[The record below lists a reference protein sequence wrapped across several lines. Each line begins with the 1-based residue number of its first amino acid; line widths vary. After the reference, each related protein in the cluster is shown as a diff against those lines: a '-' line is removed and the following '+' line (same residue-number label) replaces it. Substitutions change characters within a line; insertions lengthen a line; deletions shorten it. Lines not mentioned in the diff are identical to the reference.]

1 MKHLILFLIAGLLTV
16 GMEATAQTET
26 TNLLV
31 TMKDGSVTQF
41 DINDI
46 DSLSFRTTEVA
57 EAPKPGD
64 YYYGDGTWSTAL
76 NVSKTCIG
84 VVFYVGDVASD
95 DAKLQTKLG
104 PTNKGNHG
112 LVVALRD
119 ASPTVWM
126 APSGNVEVS
135 TSLNVMN
142 GYTNTLTMRSWQA
155 NHADTPIALLNALD
169 EYASA
174 NQAPSTSSGWY
185 VPSLKELSTLCSGY
199 TTDVLTNDYGDHGIS
214 MRQQV
219 ETCLKSLGDKAA
231 DFVSS
236 GTTRFY
242 WSSTV
247 LTEAH
252 HMAVGFEKGTIRD
265 VPSNDTNNPRSLR
278 VVLAF

>member
-1 MKHLILFLIAGLLTV
+1 MKQLILFLIAGLLTV
-16 GMEATAQTET
+16 SMEATAQTEA

-95 DAKLQTKLG
+95 DAKLQTKIG

-119 ASPTVWM
+119 ATPTVWM
-126 APSGNVEVS
+126 APSGNVGVS
-135 TSLNVMN
+135 TDLDVMN
-142 GYTNTLTMRSWQA
+142 GYTNTLTMRNWQA
-155 NHADTPIALLNALD
+155 SHPDTPIALLTALD
-169 EYASA
+169 EYARV
-174 NQAPSTSSGWY
+174 NQAPATSSGWY

-199 TTDVLTNDYGDHGIS
+199 TTDVLTNDYNDHGIT
-214 MRQQV
+214 MRQQL

-231 DFVSS
+231 EFVSS
-236 GTTRFY
+236 GTARFY

-247 LTEAH
+247 LKEAY
-252 HMAVGFEKGTIRD
+252 HMAVGFDKGTIRD

>member
-16 GMEATAQTET
+16 SMEVTAQTET

-95 DAKLQTKLG
+95 DAKLQTKIG

-119 ASPTVWM
+119 ASSTVWM
-126 APSGNVEVS
+126 APSGNVGVS
-135 TSLNVMN
+135 TDLNVMN
-142 GYTNTLTMRSWQA
+142 GYTNTLTMRNWQA
-155 NHADTPIALLNALD
+155 NHADTPIALLSALD
-169 EYASA
+169 EYASV
-174 NQAPSTSSGWY
+174 NKAPSTSSGWY

-199 TTDVLTNDYGDHGIS
+199 TTDVLTNNYRDHGIS

-236 GTTRFY
+236 GNARFY

-247 LTEAH
+247 LKEAY
-252 HMAVGFEKGTIRD
+252 HMAVGFDKGTIRD
-265 VPSNDTNNPRSLR
+265 VISNDTNNPRSLR

>member
-1 MKHLILFLIAGLLTV
+1 MKQLILFLIAGLLTV
-16 GMEATAQTET
+16 SMEVTAQTET

-84 VVFYVGDVASD
+84 VVFYVGDVAAD
-95 DAKLQTKLG
+95 DAKLQTKIG

-119 ASPTVWM
+119 ASSTVWM
-126 APSGNVEVS
+126 APSGNVGVS
-135 TSLNVMN
+135 TDLNVMN
-142 GYTNTLTMRSWQA
+142 GYSNTLTMRNWQA
-155 NHADTPIALLNALD
+155 NHADTPIALLSALD
-169 EYASA
+169 EYASVNKVPA
-174 NQAPSTSSGWY
+174 TSSGWY

-199 TTDVLTNDYGDHGIS
+199 TTDVLTNDYGNHGIT
-214 MRQQV
+214 MRQQM
-219 ETCLKSLGDKAA
+219 ETCLKLLGDKAA

-236 GTTRFY
+236 GNTRFY

-247 LTEAH
+247 KEKAY
-252 HMAVGFEKGTIRD
+252 HMAVGFDMGTIRD

>member
-1 MKHLILFLIAGLLTV
+1 MKQLILFLIAGLLTV
-16 GMEATAQTET
+16 SMEATAQTEA

-84 VVFYVGDVASD
+84 VVFYVGDVAAD
-95 DAKLQTKLG
+95 DAKLQTKIG

-119 ASPTVWM
+119 ASSTVWM
-126 APSGNVEVS
+126 APSGNVGVS
-135 TSLNVMN
+135 TDLNVMN
-142 GYTNTLTMRSWQA
+142 GYTNTLTMRNWQA
-155 NHADTPIALLNALD
+155 NHADTPIALLSALD
-169 EYASA
+169 EYASV
-174 NQAPSTSSGWY
+174 NQVPSTSSGWY

-199 TTDVLTNDYGDHGIS
+199 TTDVLTNDYRDHGIS

-236 GTTRFY
+236 GNARIY

-247 LTEAH
+247 LKEAY
-252 HMAVGFEKGTIRD
+252 HMAVGFDNGTIRD